1 MDSQISL
8 SGNVQRFLDMIR
20 AAKRGKLKI
29 YIGMAAGVG
38 KTYRMLLE
46 AQELMAS
53 GIDLTIGFVETH
65 GREDTA
71 RLTESIPA
79 IPRKKLFY
87 KGKQLEEMDI
97 DAILLRKPAVALV
110 DELAHSNIPG
120 SRNEKR
126 WQDTEELLEAGI
138 NVISTVNI
146 QHIESINELVEKIT
160 GVKINE
166 RVPDRILQA
175 ADEVVNVDL
184 TIDELLERLK
194 AGKVYDLQKVPI
206 ALQNFFQKDR
216 LLQLRDL
223 ALKEVSRL
231 VERKIAKE
239 IPAAER
245 EKLQAIV
252 TAISTNYRSGRKLI
266 RKSSR
271 LASLYNSRWYV
282 VYVQTSRESTAK
294 VDATDQ
300 RHLINNFKRAAE
312 LGAQVVQLSGDHI
325 ARAIVDF
332 AKSKEASLLVIG
344 KPAFGFFDLLG
355 FRNFFRLKELTK
367 LTSQEGIDILLVA
380 PDEND

>member
-1 MDSQISL
+1 MDSQTSL

-46 AQELMAS
+46 AQELIAS

-87 KGKQLEEMDI
+87 KGKQLEEMDV

-126 WQDTEELLEAGI
+126 WQDAEELLEAGI

-206 ALQNFFQKDR
+206 ALQNFFQKDK

-231 VERKIAKE
+231 VEGKIARE
-239 IPAAER
+239 IPVAER

-271 LASLYNSRWYV
+271 LASLYNSKWYV
-282 VYVQTSRESTAK
+282 IYVQTSRESTAK

-312 LGAQVVQLSGDHI
+312 LGAQVVQLSGDHV